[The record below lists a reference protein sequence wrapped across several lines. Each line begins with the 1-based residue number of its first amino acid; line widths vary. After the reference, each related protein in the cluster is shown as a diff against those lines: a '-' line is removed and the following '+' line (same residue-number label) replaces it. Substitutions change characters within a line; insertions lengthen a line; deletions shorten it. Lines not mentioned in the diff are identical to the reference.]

1 MKKSQN
7 VGTKNAFM
15 PKNNFNYTHTWV
27 QIISSVRVTYFLNHK
42 YIDKFYSFKKKK
54 FTWVYSFFLLIYL

>member
-7 VGTKNAFM
+7 AGTKNAFM

-42 YIDKFYSFKKKK
+42 YIDKFYSFLKKNLHE
-54 FTWVYSFFLLIYL
+54 FTPFFY